1 MFCLPT
7 VRMGNRLEN
16 DKPVDTEQLE
26 GTCKGDLA
34 DFRQKL
40 VDRPGVDSK
49 PELMPTTVGTW

>member
-1 MFCLPT
+1 
-7 VRMGNRLEN
+7 MGNRLEN

-49 PELMPTTVGTW
+49 PPWVHGSVTMPLMQ